1 MLVGSLLIGRAI
13 RWLVGG
19 RRSGLSWA
27 GSIRRVARKASGRRR
42 RFAGRRLLDHRA
54 RSRSAGWTQ
63 ALQLLSSDR
72 LAGMRCQSLLL
83 FCKRHRRRR
92 RRPLCDHLP
101 IHYCRGRRGHVTR
114 GGSLR
119 SEHALACGSYRDPRV
134 HGRAGNLLRVYGDG
148 RVGDGLRAG
157 KGTLR
162 NHHHRTLY
170 ISVRVRHV
178 RDGRAF
184 I

>member
-19 RRSGLSWA
+19 RRSGLSRA
-27 GSIRRVARKASGRRR
+27 GSIRRVARMASGRRR

-54 RSRSAGWTQ
+54 RSRSGRLDASS
-63 ALQLLSSDR
+63 AARLPPRLS
-72 LAGMRCQSLLL
+72 GMRCQSLLL

-101 IHYCRGRRGHVTR
+101 VHYCRGRRGHVIR

-119 SEHALACGSYRDPRV
+119 SEHALACGSHRDPRELTVQRRFAARSRRPPRGPRAARRRRRVAEPPSPHLV
-134 HGRAGNLLRVYGDG
+134 HSGS
-148 RVGDGLRAG
+148 
-157 KGTLR
+157 
-162 NHHHRTLY
+162 RT
-170 ISVRVRHV
+170 SRS
-178 RDGRAF
+178 
-184 I
+184 